1 MQSFATGNWG
11 CGVFEGD
18 PKLKFIEQWIAS
30 SMSNMQMIYYSRLNG
45 LDVVINQIMGKY
57 NTASL
62 LLALNGY
69 DFPKNNN
76 IFEYLT
82 THNPSQNLSS
92 AIKEIPSSIPISDP
106 SRLKGTLLN
115 ATEEQ
120 RISNFQTRELIDVS
134 PDLLNFIGDQAKLVI
149 IPNIFPTNIILTR
162 QQILSILCYT
172 YLASVTGRL
181 PYLKIKA
188 TGKDFKFDWANEE
201 TNHAKM
207 SCIKNYFKICKEHPE
222 ILTEEVHIFKLSINA
237 SDPLINFKPCP
248 LIKPI
253 IKSGKLE
260 KEYAALQA
268 DFANKNIGGSVLEDG
283 CAQEEI
289 RFVISPECLVSLLF
303 METMKDNESIRILNT
318 IQYSDYTGYGWDT
331 PEKKGFRFQPS
342 AENFKLHRTNIVAID
357 ALDYRNISKDRQY
370 SKDSVRREIIKCL
383 AGLRAGSPSPTTP
396 LGKGTASTPTS
407 FTTTPLVKGTSSTP
421 TFKPTARS
429 EASTPPQEPTT
440 PLVKGISSTPTFEP
454 TARSEASTPI
464 QESTNANTIFSKLN
478 LPLVLGTIA
487 GVVVAASFAGGR
499 KSKKRRKIGKFK
511 NKTKKI

>member
-11 CGVFEGD
+11 CGVFKGD

-30 SMSNMQMIYYSRLNG
+30 SMSNMQMIYYSAGDERLNG
-45 LDVVINQIMGKY
+45 LDVVIKQIMGKY

-69 DFPKNNN
+69 DFSKNNN

-82 THNPSQNLSS
+82 TSNPSQNLSS

-172 YLASVTGRL
+172 YFASVTGRL

-188 TGKDFKFDWANEE
+188 TGQDFKFDWANEQ

-207 SCIKNYFKICKEHPE
+207 SCIKNYFKLCKEHPE
-222 ILTEEVHIFKLSINA
+222 ILKEEVHIFKLSINA
-237 SDPLINFKPCP
+237 NEPLVNFKQCP

-253 IKSGKLE
+253 IKTDVSPKLE
-260 KEYAALQA
+260 KEYTALQA

-303 METMKDNESIRILNT
+303 METMKDNESICILNT
-318 IQYSDYTGYGWDT
+318 IQYSDYTGYGLDKIN
-331 PEKKGFRFQPS
+331 EKPKPITEGFRFDKHS
-342 AENFKLHRTNIVAID
+342 TENLKLHRTNIVAID

-383 AGLRAGSPSPTTP
+383 AGLKAGTPPKEPTTA
-396 LGKGTASTPTS
+396 LGKGIASTPIS
-407 FTTTPLVKGTSSTP
+407 HPTTAIIKSRYSSP
-421 TFKPTARS
+421 
-429 EASTPPQEPTT
+429 EPTT
-440 PLVKGISSTPTFEP
+440 
-454 TARSEASTPI
+454 RSEASTPI
-464 QESTNANTIFSKLN
+464 QEPTNTNAIFSKLN